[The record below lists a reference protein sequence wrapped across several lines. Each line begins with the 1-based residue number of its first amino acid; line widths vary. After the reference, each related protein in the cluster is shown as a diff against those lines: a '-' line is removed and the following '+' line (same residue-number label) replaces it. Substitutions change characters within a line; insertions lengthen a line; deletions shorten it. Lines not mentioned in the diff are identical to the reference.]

1 MQRNEPIAT
10 ILHYFEARAVETPDA
25 VAIVGEQFQPGERVY
40 RGGHLT
46 YGELKRNVQRLANYL
61 VEGKGLQKE
70 EPVGIFLDKS
80 IDKMTA
86 LLAVMRGGDA
96 MCRLTPNCRGER
108 VKTIINDA
116 GIGVVLSEK
125 KYIKNLNSLQWECS
139 SLHSFLCLDTFE
151 VLEEEERDAGELMN
165 RQFWQYWGDRAKD
178 DIEGGGWISSYTG
191 QPFSRQEMDQYGDNV
206 FMKLRPLFHPQMR
219 VLEVGCASG
228 ITMFRIAPHVGFYY
242 GTDLSDVII
251 RKNRQIVEEKQLG
264 NIKLA
269 SLAAHEMDQMDEGD
283 FDLIIINSV
292 IQCFNGHN
300 YLRRVLRQLIHLI
313 GDKGVLFI
321 GDVMDLDS
329 KEALLDDLRAF
340 KYAEENRNKGYI
352 TKTDFSHELFVNRN
366 FWEDLGAGF
375 DDILSI
381 GFSDKIHTIKNE
393 LTGFRYDVQISID
406 KRGGHIEKTAL
417 APGSSSKEGQTKN
430 FRGLR
435 TGKKQDDLST
445 LSTFST
451 DGVPVEIT
459 PHHLAYIIY
468 TSGTTGIPRGVMVE
482 HYSVVNLLLSQAA
495 TFQITKSDRFLQFYS
510 TSFDASVEQIFIPLC
525 TGAALVLI
533 DQETLLD
540 KERFHRFVLTHAI
553 THIDAVPAFYS
564 NIDMGFFP
572 DSLGPVK
579 RIVAGGESCPA
590 ALAETLSKH
599 CDFYNAYG
607 ATETAVT
614 SLQAKMT
621 SDTPRPFPH
630 PLSIGKPLANTTV
643 FILEQ
648 LDQKQKEMPRG
659 NVGEICIGGVCQG
672 RTRRGILPVTTLP
685 ERLTDSEGC
694 LVGTSLPNFFHQ
706 AFQCAYFYRTGD
718 LGRIGEDG
726 EIQFLGRIDH
736 QVKFRGFRIELQE
749 IEHRL
754 VQHPAVKDAV
764 VIVKGS
770 GDAKEL
776 VACTVLK
783 YEIRLLE
790 RISDGETAMEQP
802 MEKGL
807 DIDQLKEFLGEFLP
821 HYMVPAHFVFLDKI
835 PLTPNGKT
843 DRKAL
848 EAKAGDIHF
857 SGVSFD
863 YTAPATETEEKDGR
877 DLGRSV
883 GGGTNRDRG

>member
-1 MQRNEPIAT
+1 MPIDPQ
-10 ILHYFEARAVETPDA
+10 LP
-25 VAIVGEQFQPGERVY
+25 
-40 RGGHLT
+40 
-46 YGELKRNVQRLANYL
+46 
-61 VEGKGLQKE
+61 
-70 EPVGIFLDKS
+70 
-80 IDKMTA
+80 
-86 LLAVMRGGDA
+86 
-96 MCRLTPNCRGER
+96 GER

-406 KRGGHIEKTAL
+406 KRGATLRKLPLRPAVHPK
-417 APGSSSKEGQTKN
+417 
-430 FRGLR
+430 RGKL
-435 TGKKQDDLST
+435 K
-445 LSTFST
+445 
-451 DGVPVEIT
+451 I
-459 PHHLAYIIY
+459 
-468 TSGTTGIPRGVMVE
+468 
-482 HYSVVNLLLSQAA
+482 
-495 TFQITKSDRFLQFYS
+495 
-510 TSFDASVEQIFIPLC
+510 
-525 TGAALVLI
+525 
-533 DQETLLD
+533 
-540 KERFHRFVLTHAI
+540 
-553 THIDAVPAFYS
+553 
-564 NIDMGFFP
+564 
-572 DSLGPVK
+572 LGGCEPVK
-579 RIVAGGESCPA
+579 NRTIC
-590 ALAETLSKH
+590 L
-599 CDFYNAYG
+599 
-607 ATETAVT
+607 
-614 SLQAKMT
+614 
-621 SDTPRPFPH
+621 PFPLFQ
-630 PLSIGKPLANTTV
+630 PT
-643 FILEQ
+643 
-648 LDQKQKEMPRG
+648 
-659 NVGEICIGGVCQG
+659 
-672 RTRRGILPVTTLP
+672 
-685 ERLTDSEGC
+685 
-694 LVGTSLPNFFHQ
+694 
-706 AFQCAYFYRTGD
+706 AFRW
-718 LGRIGEDG
+718 
-726 EIQFLGRIDH
+726 
-736 QVKFRGFRIELQE
+736 K
-749 IEHRL
+749 
-754 VQHPAVKDAV
+754 
-764 VIVKGS
+764 
-770 GDAKEL
+770 
-776 VACTVLK
+776 
-783 YEIRLLE
+783 
-790 RISDGETAMEQP
+790 
-802 MEKGL
+802 
-807 DIDQLKEFLGEFLP
+807 
-821 HYMVPAHFVFLDKI
+821 
-835 PLTPNGKT
+835 
-843 DRKAL
+843 
-848 EAKAGDIHF
+848 
-857 SGVSFD
+857 
-863 YTAPATETEEKDGR
+863 
-877 DLGRSV
+877 
-883 GGGTNRDRG
+883 